1 LKRRQVIQTIIGVPA
16 AAALPLPAAAQ
27 APAASPSGPEEL
39 PKTPVTTADIAG
51 PGTPGFFSA
60 PQLTAL
66 RRLAEIVCPAT
77 EETPGATQA
86 GAAEFLDFLIGR
98 SPQDRS
104 KLYRSGLDRLNADA
118 QRQYHKPFAE
128 VSTQQADAIL
138 APLREPWSY
147 AGPAEA
153 FAQFL
158 LAAKQDIL
166 TATVNS
172 REGIQAVSGR
182 RRSAGGMG
190 LYWFPIE

>member
-1 LKRRQVIQTIIGVPA
+1 MPA

-27 APAASPSGPEEL
+27 TLPANSTPPDEL
-39 PKTPVTTADIAG
+39 PKTPVASANIVG
-51 PGTPGFFSA
+51 PGTPRFFTA
-60 PQLTAL
+60 QQLSAL
-66 RRLAEIVCPAT
+66 RRLAEIISPAA
-77 EETPGATQA
+77 EGTPGAGQA
-86 GAAEFLDFLIGR
+86 GAAEFLDFLISS

-118 QRQYHKPFAE
+118 NGKYHKAFAE
-128 VSTQQADAIL
+128 LSTEQADVIL

-147 AGPAEA
+147 AGPSDP

-158 LAAKQDIL
+158 LAAKQDVL
-166 TATVNS
+166 AATVNS
-172 REGIQAVSGR
+172 REWIQATSAR